1 MFGKVKRWLG
11 IEGVKVELII
21 PDEVSAR
28 AGKIEGA
35 IRFYSMHEQIVQ
47 SIHVRV
53 LERYKRGRR
62 KNKLVDE
69 YTLGEVE
76 LVQDI
81 TVPEHEAVE
90 IEFSVP
96 FEALKSNMDTIED
109 KNLVYRGVVRTAKML
124 KGVRS
129 VHRVEAEARVKG
141 TALNPFDSKEF
152 KLIR

>member
-11 IEGVKVELII
+11 IEGVKVELLV
-21 PDEVSAR
+21 PDEISAR
-28 AGKIEGA
+28 SGQIEGSL
-35 IRFYSMHEQIVQ
+35 RLYSMHEQTVL
-47 SIHVRV
+47 SIHVKV
-53 LERYKRGRR
+53 VERYKRGRR

-76 LVQDI
+76 LVRDI

-90 IEFSVP
+90 IDFSVP
-96 FEALKSNMDTIED
+96 FEPMKSNMDTMEE
-109 KNLVYRGVVRTAKML
+109 KNVVYRGVARTAKFL

-129 VHRVEAEARVKG
+129 VHRIEAEARVKG